1 MRRSS
6 ATTPTCLAAR
16 CSIPRMNVVVLVKW
30 VPAPQGTPQMGP
42 DHLLVR
48 AGVEGALDPGDE
60 VGLEAGLQL
69 VEREGGEL
77 TAISM
82 GPEAAVAAVQRAL
95 AMGAHRGVLV
105 TDDALRGADALATAR
120 VLAAAIRRQPFDL
133 VIAGV
138 ESTDGYTGTLPATVA
153 ELLDLPSATFAR
165 KVDVDGTQVRIE
177 RQTET
182 GYDVVSG
189 PMPVLVTVTAG
200 ATEPRFPSL
209 KGVMQAKQKPLERLS
224 LADLDLAAPDVAVLQ
239 SVVAVRDAPP
249 KAAGRIVGAD
259 EDAATVIADLLADA
273 KVI

>member
-1 MRRSS
+1 M
-6 ATTPTCLAAR
+6 
-16 CSIPRMNVVVLVKW
+16 
-30 VPAPQGTPQMGP
+30 
-42 DHLLVR
+42 
-48 AGVEGALDPGDE
+48 
-60 VGLEAGLQL
+60 
-69 VEREGGEL
+69 
-77 TAISM
+77 
-82 GPEAAVAAVQRAL
+82 
-95 AMGAHRGVLV
+95 
-105 TDDALRGADALATAR
+105 
-120 VLAAAIRRQPFDL
+120 
-133 VIAGV
+133 
-138 ESTDGYTGTLPATVA
+138 ESTDGYTGTLPVTVA

-165 KVDVDGTQVRIE
+165 KVDVDGAQVRIE

-224 LADLDLAAPDVAVLQ
+224 LADLDLSAPDVAALQ
-239 SVVAVRDAPP
+239 SVVAVEDAPA